1 MMINMNKKYTSELL
15 ADFQYRLLERKKDL
29 YEDMDNRNEGE
40 IDEQNEVYNIIN
52 RDEIDRINIMLK
64 SLKQK

>member
-1 MMINMNKKYTSELL
+1 MKKKYTSELL

-29 YEDMDNRNEGE
+29 YEDIDNRNDGE
-40 IDEQNEVYNIIN
+40 IDDQNEVYNIIN
-52 RDEIDRINIMLK
+52 RDEINRINIILK